1 MLPTRFFYFTA
12 MPTKY
17 RVFNDT
23 IEEVE
28 VLGETPTMVTLKNPT
43 YTGRICRE
51 RKESDSIF
59 WADTWEEAHGWI
71 LNKVH
76 SDIAYAQARY
86 EYQLERL
93 AKIEQMQKPTE

>member
-1 MLPTRFFYFTA
+1 

-59 WADTWEEAHGWI
+59 WADTWEEAHGW
-71 LNKVH
+71 LLAR
-76 SDIAYAQARY
+76 AY
-86 EYQLERL
+86 ERL
-93 AKIEQMQKPTE
+93 DKAGKLYRSITKDIEKIEQMQPPIE